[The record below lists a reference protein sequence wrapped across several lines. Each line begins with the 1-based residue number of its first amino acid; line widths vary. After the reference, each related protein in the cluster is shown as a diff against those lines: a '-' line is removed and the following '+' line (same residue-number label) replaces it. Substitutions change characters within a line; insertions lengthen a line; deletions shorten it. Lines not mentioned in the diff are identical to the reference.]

1 VKRSGPLYQL
11 YYLAVAGAAAGF
23 VLLEPLF
30 VLLEPLL
37 ELLFVLLE
45 PLLELLLLFDLV
57 AGAGAAVLVSAATG
71 VEDFGASAAIDAAAK
86 PTVNN
91 AVMIRVPDLVIKSP
105 NGWYGFVAK
114 NTPDPRL
121 YTEMKII
128 SQTRC
133 RGRAARRS

>member
-1 VKRSGPLYQL
+1 LV
-11 YYLAVAGAAAGF
+11 VAGAAAGF
-23 VLLEPLF
+23 VLFE
-30 VLLEPLL
+30 LLLLL
-37 ELLFVLLE
+37 ELLPLVPLFELLL
-45 PLLELLLLFDLV
+45 LLELLLLFDLV

-71 VEDFGASAAIDAAAK
+71 VADFGASAAIDAAAK

-91 AVMIRVPDLVIKSP
+91 AVMIRVPDLVIESP